1 VEATQATFTKAAQ
14 RNQRI
19 EAAIAK
25 LNAELAASDRQ
36 AELARLRDLIALN
49 EALKQQEAQFKAN
62 CAKQRAVLRVR
73 DWWALV
79 GWASLAIPSPTTR
92 PPAPHPP
99 PLLVLSPPPSCCSCT
114 QVVLVP
120 RYRVRLGLDLSF
132 MAGSHTQWGCVQHTY
147 AHAWDVVCDVCSGCG

>member
-1 VEATQATFTKAAQ
+1 MEATQATFTKAAQ

-79 GWASLAIPSPTTR
+79 GWASLAMASPTTR

-99 PLLVLSPPPSCCSCT
+99 PLLLLSPPPLLLFVYSSGICPTLPGQVGVGPVLYGWLAHTVGLCTTHVCACLGCC
-114 QVVLVP
+114 L
-120 RYRVRLGLDLSF
+120 
-132 MAGSHTQWGCVQHTY
+132 
-147 AHAWDVVCDVCSGCG
+147 